1 MNNSNLYFPY
11 SSFTKGH
18 WPYINHGNTSYT
30 RVDHTLS
37 PTQELPPLSHPTP
50 PPPPQQPPGAGETR
64 QIKHHIIYDSTN
76 LTYMIQCKRC
86 KKKNIGETKRTLRE
100 RYKEHR
106 QATNNPLHAN
116 ATAAVS
122 SHFSQP
128 SHSIE
133 DMELLPLELQPP
145 SAHVTP

>member
-30 RVDHTLS
+30 RVDHTLP
-37 PTQELPPLSHPTP
+37 PTQEPPPLP
-50 PPPPQQPPGAGETR
+50 PPP
-64 QIKHHIIYDSTN
+64 
-76 LTYMIQCKRC
+76 TYMIQCKRC
-86 KKKNIGETKRTLRE
+86 KKKKTIFIGETKRTLRE

-106 QATNNPLHAN
+106 EATNNPLHAN

-122 SHFSQP
+122 SHFNQP

-145 SAHVTP
+145 PAHVTP